1 MAYKGTEV
9 ILRCRATGYPRPIY
23 TWRKGSIPV
32 SSLDLSRIELL
43 SNGDLKISDITEDD
57 DDVYTCTSTNWVGP
71 MHSKR
76 ARLSVIVPISV
87 SVSPTNTTVR
97 PGDDVKFTCVYAG
110 VPKPTVEWL
119 KNDNL
124 LTNQDGVKVTET
136 ELIVSQVKDLDSGR
150 YTCRAYHD
158 YGANTASTHL
168 KVITREEPT
177 TPTPKKCED
186 STKVAYCS
194 VVKSVGYC
202 CHPFYQDACCQ
213 TCKTA
218 SCN

>member
-1 MAYKGTEV
+1 MGLVKISVAYKGTEV

-32 SSLDLSRIELL
+32 SSLDLSRIEIL

-71 MHSKR
+71 MDSKR

-87 SVSPTNTTVR
+87 YVSPTNTTVR
-97 PGDDVKFTCVYAG
+97 PGDEVKFTCVSAG

-119 KNDNL
+119 KNDNI
-124 LTNQDGVKVTET
+124 LTNQNGVKITET
-136 ELIVSQVKDLDSGR
+136 ELIVSPVKALDSGR

-158 YGANTASTHL
+158 YGANTASAYVN
-168 KVITREEPT
+168 VITKEGEGT
-177 TPTPKKCED
+177 SKFKGFAIVFLID
-186 STKVAYCS
+186 ISHYFA
-194 VVKSVGYC
+194 VGLSSLVTQLRAFC
-202 CHPFYQDACCQ
+202 
-213 TCKTA
+213 
-218 SCN
+218 